1 MAQTVS
7 IQRGST
13 TTTSGTAA
21 TLFTNG
27 SSGLGTRIIINQ
39 ISVSGTNNSAGTRN
53 PGLSIII
60 NGSGVG
66 QTPIGLVR
74 AYQTNASVVAPLFPA
89 QYGMAV
95 NTGNG
100 VLNTGMPVFTSATP
114 STVYYPQGVT
124 GGVTV
129 TTGAMVQTFWIGPS
143 DGVQCLPFDFNSG
156 SGKSASPSTV
166 TIRYSFTLITES

>member
-13 TTTSGTAA
+13 TITSGSVA

-27 SSGLGTRIIINQ
+27 SGGLGTRVIINQ
-39 ISVSGTNNSAGTRN
+39 IAVTGTNGASGTRS

-66 QTPIGLVR
+66 QTAVGLVR
-74 AYQTNASVVAPLFPA
+74 AYQSNQGTVAPMFPA
-89 QYGMAV
+89 QFGMSV
-95 NTGNG
+95 NSQNS
-100 VLNTGMPVFTSATP
+100 VLATGMPVFTSNTP
-114 STVYYPQGVT
+114 DSMYYPQGIS
-124 GGVTV
+124 GGVAI
-129 TTGAMVQTFWIGPS
+129 TTGCMPQTFWIGPS
-143 DGVQCLPFDFNSG
+143 DGVQCLPFGFATP
-156 SGKSASPSTV
+156 SGKSQVPSSV